1 MTGLPNISSC
11 LFRRYDLKNGKGR
24 LTDDVCF
31 DKCMLLH
38 SSLGE
43 IVVDDFV
50 SGRAEGKR
58 QTSRQVCQV
67 SYTGSTVWLV
77 RSRKST

>member
-1 MTGLPNISSC
+1 
-11 LFRRYDLKNGKGR
+11 
-24 LTDDVCF
+24 
-31 DKCMLLH
+31 MLLCL
-38 SSLGE
+38 SLDE

-67 SYTGSTVWLV
+67 SYTSFTVSLV
-77 RSRKST
+77 SESEEVIKVLEMVPPFRTH

>member
-1 MTGLPNISSC
+1 
-11 LFRRYDLKNGKGR
+11 
-24 LTDDVCF
+24 
-31 DKCMLLH
+31 MLLCL
-38 SSLGE
+38 SLGE

-67 SYTGSTVWLV
+67 SYTSSTVLLV
-77 RSRKST
+77 SGSEEVVKVAEMVPPVRPN

>member
-1 MTGLPNISSC
+1 M
-11 LFRRYDLKNGKGR
+11 F
-24 LTDDVCF
+24 F
-31 DKCMLLH
+31 DQYMLLCL
-38 SSLGE
+38 SLDE

-67 SYTGSTVWLV
+67 SYTSFTVLLV
-77 RSRKST
+77 SESEPNKLITCFTSRVA